1 MSKERLEREWG
12 TFFNKRLMQNK
23 NDIELNLQKVSL
35 LQLKFKDARIVTIR
49 AAVGKKA
56 VNGYSQEE
64 LGSLGT
70 Y

>member
-1 MSKERLEREWG
+1 
-12 TFFNKRLMQNK
+12 MQNK

-35 LQLKFKDARIVTIR
+35 LQLKFKDARIATIR
-49 AAVGKKA
+49 AAAGKKA
-56 VNGYSQEE
+56 VNGYGQEE